1 MTNRLSNFRIG
12 TRSIAIVVLAL
23 LFSSGVTASSA
34 STSVSYEFNTVGQ
47 LTAEFNPYIQAGS
60 SLEQTATGGIG
71 DTGAVRP
78 TAGDSS
84 ATNNAVFASK
94 DSYSL
99 GPVNSSYTFTAFMKS
114 IGNSGYSGMGFT
126 ALSPAVGTVSGTP
139 FRPNDALGVSVHG
152 GGFVFHVGGT
162 DYFRNWSGS
171 PSSPVTAVK
180 QSAISDLLNTGSADD
195 WYKVILKIVRDS
207 STTFD
212 MRVEVWPTD
221 SSGTLL
227 SSTADA
233 IFELNNQTN
242 SGLTSAPT
250 ISSYLNFSGYR
261 VTSFDNYSVV
271 LDGGSSVIRPGAPVV
286 LSTSASTVGGVVT
299 FIGDVTSNGGSSVT
313 ERGFVYSTNPNPTI
327 SDSKV
332 IVGSGTGTFTG
343 STEALPSGTYYFR
356 AFATNSTGTSYG
368 SSLTDSFVGIAA
380 PSPTPSASAA
390 STPSATPTT
399 TVSPVTSPASVSST
413 PALLASTGTSAADQ
427 LWLMVTL
434 ILLGAALVGLAK
446 HRLKSVSEYSP
457 EQRPRL

>member
-1 MTNRLSNFRIG
+1 MQSP
-12 TRSIAIVVLAL
+12 SIHARGKKTIATVVLAL
-23 LFSSGVTASSA
+23 ILSSGVTASSA
-34 STSVSYEFNTVGQ
+34 STSVSYDFNTVGQ
-47 LTAEFNPYIQAGS
+47 LTAEFNSFIQAGS
-60 SLEQTATGGIG
+60 SLEQTATGGLG
-71 DTGAVRP
+71 NTGAIRP

-114 IGNSGYSGMGFT
+114 VGNGGYSGMGFT
-126 ALSPAVGTVSGTP
+126 ALSPAAGTVSGNP

-180 QSAISDLLNTGSADD
+180 QSAISDLLNAGSADN

-221 SSGTLL
+221 TSGTLL
-227 SSTADA
+227 RSSEADA

-343 STEALPSGTYYFR
+343 STEALPTGTYYFR

-380 PSPTPSASAA
+380 PSPTPSASAT
-390 STPSATPTT
+390 STPSVTPTT
-399 TVSPVTSPASVSST
+399 TVSTAASPASTSAT
-413 PALLASTGTSAADQ
+413 PALLASTGTSAIDQ

-446 HRLKSVSEYSP
+446 NRLKSVSDSLP

>member
-1 MTNRLSNFRIG
+1 MTPRPSSRHA
-12 TRSIAIVVLAL
+12 RAKKAIATLVLAVIL
-23 LFSSGVTASSA
+23 SSGVTASSA
-34 STSVSYEFNTVGQ
+34 STSVSYDFNTSGQ
-47 LTAEFNPYIQAGS
+47 LTAEFNSYVAAGS
-60 SLEQTATGGIG
+60 SLEQSATGGIG
-71 DTGAVRP
+71 NTGAIRP

-114 IGNSGYSGMGFT
+114 VGNGGYSGMGFT
-126 ALSPAVGTVSGTP
+126 ALAPAVGTVSGSP

-152 GGFVFHVGGT
+152 GGFVFHVEGT
-162 DYFRNWSGS
+162 NYFRNWSGT

-180 QSAISDLLNTGSADD
+180 QSSISDLLNNGSPDK

-212 MRVEVWPTD
+212 MRVEVWSTD
-221 SSGTLL
+221 AAGALL
-227 SSTADA
+227 RPSEADA
-233 IFELNNQTN
+233 IFELNNQTA

-286 LSTSASTVGGVVT
+286 LSTSASTVSGVVT
-299 FIGDVTSNGGSSVT
+299 FIGDVTADGGSSVT
-313 ERGFVYSTNPNPTI
+313 QRGFVYSTNPNPTI

-332 IVGSGTGTFTG
+332 VVGSGTGSFTG
-343 STEALPSGTYYFR
+343 TTDALPTGTYYFR
-356 AFATNSTGTSYG
+356 AFATNATGTSYG

-380 PSPTPSASAA
+380 PSPSPTPSASP
-390 STPSATPTT
+390 TPTETTEPVATPVSAPASATTA
-399 TVSPVTSPASVSST
+399 PV
-413 PALLASTGTSAADQ
+413 LLASTGTSLMDQ
-427 LWLMVTL
+427 LWLIVTL
-434 ILLGAALVGLAK
+434 TLLGAALVGLARVK
-446 HRLKSVSEYSP
+446 GSGA
-457 EQRPRL
+457 EQDSSQPRL

>member
-1 MTNRLSNFRIG
+1 
-12 TRSIAIVVLAL
+12 
-23 LFSSGVTASSA
+23 
-34 STSVSYEFNTVGQ
+34 
-47 LTAEFNPYIQAGS
+47 
-60 SLEQTATGGIG
+60 
-71 DTGAVRP
+71 
-78 TAGDSS
+78 
-84 ATNNAVFASK
+84 
-94 DSYSL
+94 
-99 GPVNSSYTFTAFMKS
+99 
-114 IGNSGYSGMGFT
+114 
-126 ALSPAVGTVSGTP
+126 
-139 FRPNDALGVSVHG
+139 
-152 GGFVFHVGGT
+152 
-162 DYFRNWSGS
+162 
-171 PSSPVTAVK
+171 
-180 QSAISDLLNTGSADD
+180 LNTGSADD

>member
-1 MTNRLSNFRIG
+1 LL
-12 TRSIAIVVLAL
+12 AI

-34 STSVSYEFNTVGQ
+34 STSVSYDFNTVGQ
-47 LTAEFNPYIQAGS
+47 LTAEFNSFIQDGS
-60 SLEQTATGGIG
+60 SLEQTATGGLG
-71 DTGAVRP
+71 NTGAIRP

-114 IGNSGYSGMGFT
+114 VGNGGYSGMGFT
-126 ALSPAVGTVSGTP
+126 ALSPAAGTVSGNP

-152 GGFVFHVGGT
+152 GGFVFHVAGT

-180 QSAISDLLNTGSADD
+180 QSTISDLLNNGSADD

-221 SSGTLL
+221 ASGTLL
-227 SSTADA
+227 RSSEADA

-261 VTSFDNYSVV
+261 VTSFDNYSVA

-327 SDSKV
+327 SDSQV

-343 STEALPSGTYYFR
+343 STEALPTGTYYFR

-380 PSPTPSASAA
+380 PSPTPSASAT
-390 STPSATPTT
+390 STPSETPTT
-399 TVSPVTSPASVSST
+399 TVSTEASPASTSAT
-413 PALLASTGTSAADQ
+413 PALLASTGTSAIDQ

-446 HRLKSVSEYSP
+446 NRLKSVSDSLP

>member
-1 MTNRLSNFRIG
+1 MGSQNLKSYGIKSLATM
-12 TRSIAIVVLAL
+12 VLAV

-34 STSVSYEFNTVGQ
+34 STSVSYDFNTAGQ
-47 LTAEFNPYIQAGS
+47 LTGEFNSYIEAGS
-60 SLEQTATGGIG
+60 SLEQSSTGGLG
-71 DTGAVRP
+71 NTGAIRP

-84 ATNNAVFASK
+84 ASNNAVFASK

-114 IGNSGYSGMGFT
+114 VGNSGYSGMGFT
-126 ALSPAVGTVSGTP
+126 ASAPAVGTVSGSP

-162 DYFRNWSGS
+162 DYFSNWSGS

-180 QSAISDLLNTGSADD
+180 QSSISDLLNNGSADD

-221 SSGTLL
+221 TSGTLL
-227 SSTADA
+227 RPSEADA
-233 IFELNNQTN
+233 IFELNNQTA

-261 VTSFDNYSVV
+261 VTSFDNYSVE
-271 LDGGSSVIRPGAPVV
+271 LAGGSSVIRPGAPVV
-286 LSTSASTVGGVVT
+286 LSTSASTVSGVVT
-299 FIGDVTSNGGSSVT
+299 FIGDVTSDGGSSVT
-313 ERGFVYSTNPNPTI
+313 ERGFVYSTNANPTI

-332 IVGSGTGTFTG
+332 IVGSGTGSFTG
-343 STEALPSGTYYFR
+343 TTPALPTGAYYFR
-356 AFATNSTGTSYG
+356 AFATNATGTSYG

-380 PSPTPSASAA
+380 PSPN
-390 STPSATPTT
+390 PT
-399 TVSPVTSPASVSST
+399 VTQSST
-413 PALLASTGTSAADQ
+413 DIAAPATVAAPTVLASTGATIVDQ
-427 LWLMVTL
+427 IWLML
-434 ILLGAALVGLAK
+434 AFLFFGASLLGFKRIRVKQEAEGKRCDL
-446 HRLKSVSEYSP
+446 YSNDV
-457 EQRPRL
+457 